1 MRHSA
6 SVALMALLIFV
17 FVSGVGC
24 DGAKFEAPTA
34 PTAVTAEITI
44 PVAQGPPPSVLG
56 SFSLLEGSCGPIE
69 GGVRAATVQW
79 SRADGSIA
87 YNIYRRAG
95 LSGEWQVAETRTSAT
110 HRESVP
116 AGTDWYYRVVAVGTA
131 GQSAPSNPTERLVC
145 RAE

>member
-1 MRHSA
+1 MRHILNA
-6 SVALMALLIFV
+6 ALMALLIFV
-17 FVSGVGC
+17 FGC
-24 DGAKFEAPTA
+24 SDDAKFEAPTA
-34 PTAVTAEITI
+34 PTAVSATITV
-44 PVAQGPPPSVLG
+44 PVAQGPPPSTLG
-56 SFSLLEGSCGPIE
+56 SFQLLEGSCEPAQSGSRTVI
-69 GGVRAATVQW
+69 VQW
-79 SRADGSIA
+79 SRADGAIA

-95 LSGEWQVAETRTSAT
+95 TSGEWVIAETRTSAT